1 MRAFGQKSAFDSTI
15 VIILGA
21 VLSRAVV
28 GVSAFVP
35 TVCAG
40 LTLALVHRLL
50 AIITVYS
57 DKIGRVIKGEKTML
71 YRENKILEKNMF
83 GCSISL
89 KDIQEELRLNMQQDD
104 LHNVKEIIM
113 ERSGKISIIKKDSD

>member
-104 LHNVKEIIM
+104 LHNVKKIIM